1 MINNRSFYEAEIQ
14 LDAVAKDERNAEW
27 YYLKG
32 CVFMGRGWYFEASK
46 HFHRACEMDP
56 QNPEYAAA
64 LNSMKNMSYDY
75 DRQNGQRGGSCSTCD
90 ICSGLICADCCCEAM
105 GGDLISCC

>member
-1 MINNRSFYEAEIQ
+1 
-14 LDAVAKDERNAEW
+14 
-27 YYLKG
+27 
-32 CVFMGRGWYFEASK
+32 MGRGWYFEASK